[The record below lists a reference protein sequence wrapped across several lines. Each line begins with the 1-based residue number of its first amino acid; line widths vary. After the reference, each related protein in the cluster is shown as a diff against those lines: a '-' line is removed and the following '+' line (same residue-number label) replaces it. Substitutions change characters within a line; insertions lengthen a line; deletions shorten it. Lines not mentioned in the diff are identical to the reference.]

1 MSIKDF
7 LVKNALVLTIQ
18 LFGVIVVILNLWLAS
33 SLTPLIRQLDSLV
46 SRVNAIEQIDIDQR
60 EDIKLIPVIRN
71 DIQNMKADLLEV
83 KNDAKTIIDQ
93 HIQLRKT
100 LE

>member
-71 DIQNMKADLLEV
+71 DIQNMKVDLLEV
-83 KNDAKTIIDQ
+83 KNDTKTIIDQ